1 MRGLYAITP
10 ESSDLPKLIGQVGQ
24 AVAGGASIVQ
34 YRNKLLP
41 PNAAAVQAKA
51 LQTLLNGTGAL
62 FIVNDNIELALTI
75 GADGVHVGRD
85 DGDAS
90 ALAGI
95 RERIAREPFSSR
107 RQPFLIGV
115 SCYNDLQRAKT
126 AASAGADYVAFG
138 SFFPSK
144 TKPDTVR
151 ADVSLVKAAKRL
163 LDVPVVAIGG
173 ITLEN
178 AAQLIAADVDA
189 IAVIT
194 DLFAATDIGHRAR
207 QFTNLFKVGNH
218 VCQ

>member
-10 ESSDLPKLIGQVGQ
+10 ESSDLPRLIDQVGQ

-41 PNAAAVQAKA
+41 PNAAAAQAKA
-51 LQTLLNGTGAL
+51 LQTLLYGTDAR

-85 DGDAS
+85 VGDAN

-107 RQPFLIGV
+107 RQSFLIGV
-115 SCYNDLQRAKT
+115 SCYNDLERAKT
-126 AASAGADYVAFG
+126 AVSAGADYVAFG

-144 TKPDTVR
+144 TKPDAIR

-178 AAQLIAADVDA
+178 ASQLIAVDVDA

-194 DLFAATDIGHRAR
+194 DLFAATDIVHRAR

>member
-10 ESSDLPKLIGQVGQ
+10 ESSDLPKLIDQVGQ

-41 PNAAAVQAKA
+41 PNAAALQAKA
-51 LQTLLNGTGAL
+51 LQSLLNGTGAL

-75 GADGVHVGRD
+75 SADGVHVGRD

-95 RERIAREPFSSR
+95 RERIARNTFSSR
-107 RQPFLIGV
+107 PQPFLIGV
-115 SCYNDLQRAKT
+115 SCYNDLERAKT
-126 AASAGADYVAFG
+126 AVLAGADYVAFG

-144 TKPDTVR
+144 TKPDTVM
-151 ADVSLVKAAKRL
+151 ADISLVKAAKLL

-178 AAQLIAADVDA
+178 ASQLIAAEVDA
-189 IAVIT
+189 IAVIS
-194 DLFAATDIGHRAR
+194 DLFDAPDICHRAR
-207 QFTNLFKVGNH
+207 QFTNLFKAGND

>member
-1 MRGLYAITP
+1 MRGLYVITP
-10 ESSDLPKLIGQVGQ
+10 ESGDLPKLLDRVGQ
-24 AVAGGASIVQ
+24 AVDGGASVVQ

-62 FIVNDNIELALTI
+62 FIVNDNIELALMI

-95 RERIAREPFSSR
+95 RERIARDTFSSR

-115 SCYNDLQRAKT
+115 SCYNDLARAKT
-126 AASAGADYVAFG
+126 AVSAGADYVAFG

-173 ITLEN
+173 ITLGN
-178 AAQLIAADVDA
+178 APQLIAADVDA
-189 IAVIT
+189 IAVIS
-194 DLFAATDIGHRAR
+194 DLFAAPDIGHRAR
-207 QFTNLFKVGNH
+207 QFTHLFKVGND